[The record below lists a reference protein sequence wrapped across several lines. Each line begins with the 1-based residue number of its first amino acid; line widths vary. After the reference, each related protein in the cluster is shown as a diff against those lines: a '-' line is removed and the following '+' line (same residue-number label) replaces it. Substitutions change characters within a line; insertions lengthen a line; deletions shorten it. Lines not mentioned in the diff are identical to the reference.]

1 MNAVT
6 QTESHTTQ
14 IFSAMIE
21 ILTSSGLGKEKC
33 GLRKSDKRY
42 DQTRYEELAI
52 AMNKKGFS
60 NRAGEPLNRNTLKQ
74 MVHRM
79 RKKVDVFSNIKENA
93 LSKLN

>member
-1 MNAVT
+1 MNTTT
-6 QTESHTTQ
+6 QTNDTK
-14 IFSAMIE
+14 IFSAMVE
-21 ILTSSGLGKEKC
+21 ILTSSILGEKEY
-33 GLRKSDKRY
+33 GFSEDIE
-42 DQTRYEELAI
+42 QTTYGELASV
-52 AMNKKGFS
+52 MNQKGFS